1 MKNGGSFHS
10 FLYVYQRVSHCEI
23 NSSSF
28 WCCTAIVNLT
38 CCPQFSQYQ
47 SPQKQNTYCHHTW
60 RFPKIGVPPN
70 HPILVGYSIVNQPAI
85 GDPPSMEDSKSYQK
99 SQQALNDRLSACQ
112 IHCCGINVT
121 SSREQLPSGH
131 SSNLRSSKRKHTYS
145 LQDRAPKIAKLR
157 YKWFDS
163 GLW

>member
-28 WCCTAIVNLT
+28 WCCTAFVDLLSTIFTV
-38 CCPQFSQYQ
+38 SK
-47 SPQKQNTYCHHTW
+47 SAQNTYCHHTW

-85 GDPPSMEDSKSYQK
+85 GDDSSMETPKSYQK
-99 SQQALNDRLSACQ
+99 SQQALNVRLSACQ

-121 SSREQLPSGH
+121 SSREQLAHNFQVAIPQICGV
-131 SSNLRSSKRKHTYS
+131 
-145 LQDRAPKIAKLR
+145 PKENTHIPYR
-157 YKWFDS
+157 M
-163 GLW
+163 GPPR